1 MNLALIFLGFFLLVI
16 GGEFI
21 VRSAIAIS
29 FKFNISKIVIGMT
42 VVAFATSLP
51 ELIVSLNAAIN
62 GSPSIAINNVIGS
75 NIANIGLVLG
85 IISIL
90 TSIKVDNTFYNKD
103 WPVMFAFSILL
114 IVFSINDY
122 ILTQIEGAV
131 LLFLLIVFI
140 IYFLKKST
148 NEDINADIDNKL
160 SQAEDIVLA
169 QGGRVV
175 SIASNT
181 KIIIWLLL
189 SSLSLYFGA
198 EFLVDGAV
206 NFAKQIN
213 ISEAVISVSI
223 VAIGTSI
230 PELAASIIAIV
241 KKEKGLSVGNLI
253 GSNIFN
259 IGSVLGITAIIKPI
273 HIAQEIIDRD
283 IIWMLFFAILLFV
296 LALLPKRNKLTP
308 FKGFIMLLS
317 YFYFIFLVFM

>member
-21 VRSAIAIS
+21 VRSSIAIS

-90 TSIKVDNTFYNKD
+90 TSIRVDNTFYNKD

-114 IVFSINDY
+114 ILFSINDS

-131 LLFLLIVFI
+131 LLCLLIVFI
-140 IYFLKKST
+140 IYFLKKSN
-148 NEDINADIDNKL
+148 NEDINDDIDNKL
-160 SQAEDIVLA
+160 SL
-169 QGGRVV
+169 
-175 SIASNT
+175 ASNT

-189 SSLSLYFGA
+189 STLSLYFGA

-230 PELAASIIAIV
+230 PELATSVIAIV

-259 IGSVLGITAIIKPI
+259 IGSVLGITAIIKPV

-283 IIWMLFFAILLFV
+283 IIWMLFFAILLLV
-296 LALLPKRNKLTP
+296 LALLPKRNNLTR

>member
-21 VRSAIAIS
+21 VRSSIAIS

-241 KKEKGLSVGNLI
+241 KNEKGLSVGNLI

-273 HIAQEIIDRD
+273 QIAQEIIDRD

-296 LALLPKRNKLTP
+296 LALLPKRNKLSK

>member
-21 VRSAIAIS
+21 VRSSIAIS

-103 WPVMFAFSILL
+103 WPVMFFFSLLL
-114 IVFSINDY
+114 ILFSINDY
-122 ILTQIEGAV
+122 ILTQIEGAA

-140 IYFLKKST
+140 IYFLKKSN
-148 NEDINADIDNKL
+148 NEDINDDIDNKL
-160 SQAEDIVLA
+160 SL
-169 QGGRVV
+169 
-175 SIASNT
+175 ASNT

-189 SSLSLYFGA
+189 STLSLYFGA
-198 EFLVDGAV
+198 EFLVEGAV

-273 HIAQEIIDRD
+273 QIAQEIIDRD

-296 LALLPKRNKLTP
+296 LALLPRRNNLTK

>member
-21 VRSAIAIS
+21 VRSSIAIS

-90 TSIKVDNTFYNKD
+90 TSIRVDNTFYNKD

-114 IVFSINDY
+114 ILFSINDS

-131 LLFLLIVFI
+131 LLCLLIVFI
-140 IYFLKKST
+140 IYFLKKLN
-148 NEDINADIDNKL
+148 NEDINDNIDNKL
-160 SQAEDIVLA
+160 SLT
-169 QGGRVV
+169 
-175 SIASNT
+175 SNT

-189 SSLSLYFGA
+189 STLSLYFGA

-230 PELAASIIAIV
+230 PELATSVIAIV

-259 IGSVLGITAIIKPI
+259 IGSVLGITAIIKPV

-283 IIWMLFFAILLFV
+283 IIWMLFFAILLLV
-296 LALLPKRNKLTP
+296 LALLPKRNNLTR

>member
-1 MNLALIFLGFFLLVI
+1 
-16 GGEFI
+16 
-21 VRSAIAIS
+21 
-29 FKFNISKIVIGMT
+29 
-42 VVAFATSLP
+42 
-51 ELIVSLNAAIN
+51 
-62 GSPSIAINNVIGS
+62 
-75 NIANIGLVLG
+75 
-85 IISIL
+85 
-90 TSIKVDNTFYNKD
+90 
-103 WPVMFAFSILL
+103 MFAFSILL
-114 IVFSINDY
+114 ILFSINDY
-122 ILTQIEGAV
+122 ILTQIEGAI

-140 IYFLKKST
+140 IYFLKKSS
-148 NEDINADIDNKL
+148 NKEINDDIDNKL
-160 SQAEDIVLA
+160 SL
-169 QGGRVV
+169 
-175 SIASNT
+175 ASNT
-181 KIIIWLLL
+181 KIFIWLLL

-259 IGSVLGITAIIKPI
+259 IGSVLGITAIIKPV

-296 LALLPKRNKLTP
+296 LALLPKRNKLTK

-317 YFYFIFLVFM
+317 YFYFIFLVFV

>member
-21 VRSAIAIS
+21 VRSSIAIS
-29 FKFNISKIVIGMT
+29 FKFNISRFVIGMT

-51 ELIVSLNAAIN
+51 ELIVSLNATIN

-75 NIANIGLVLG
+75 NIANIGLVLALV
-85 IISIL
+85 SIL
-90 TSIKVDNTFYNKD
+90 ASIRVDSTFYNKD

-114 IVFSINDY
+114 ILFSINDY

-140 IYFLKKST
+140 IYFLKKSS
-148 NEDINADIDNKL
+148 NKNINDDIDNKL
-160 SQAEDIVLA
+160 SL
-169 QGGRVV
+169 
-175 SIASNT
+175 ASNT

-241 KKEKGLSVGNLI
+241 KNEKGLSVGNLI

-273 HIAQEIIDRD
+273 QIAQEIIDRD

-296 LALLPKRNKLTP
+296 LALLPKRNKLSK